1 MTSTVQAPRP
11 SSFVSLWARL
21 TSLTARLNREVLVT
35 AAWLA
40 LVVLCH
46 LWGEELLEA
55 KRRIALHAPPLF
67 GRFAWRPVWGLTGAA
82 AIALVVIFA
91 GSGHLHRL
99 SWKRLIIVSIS
110 VAALFAAALAASGGV
125 GELTSPLLGPH
136 AYLRAVRQVGSPLDF
151 LNRFTERIGGYPT
164 HIRGHPPG
172 TVLVL
177 WGLDRIGL
185 GGAGWAAALMIAVG
199 ASAAGAALL
208 AAKEIAGEQLA
219 RKCAPFLI
227 LTPAAIWI
235 ATSADA
241 LFAGVGAWGVALFV
255 LATGKEG
262 RAADSMAFS
271 GGALLGAALFLSY
284 GIVPLGG
291 IVLASAVY
299 RRRLRP
305 LVIAAVPLL
314 LITAGFAAGGFWWLD
329 GLRATLSEYH
339 LGVSRSRP
347 TAFFAVNNLAAFS
360 IAIGPAV
367 WLGISYLRRSPM
379 WLIVG
384 SVLVAIVAADIT
396 GLSKGEVE
404 RIWLPFIPWLTVA
417 VAAIPDTARKR
428 WLVAQALLAIGIQT
442 GVATPW

>member
-11 SSFVSLWARL
+11 SSLVYLWAHL
-21 TSLTARLNREVLVT
+21 TSLISRLNREALVA

-40 LVVLCH
+40 LVAFCH
-46 LWGEELLEA
+46 LWGGELMEA
-55 KRRIALHAPPLF
+55 ERRIALHAPPLF

-82 AIALVVIFA
+82 TIALVVIFA
-91 GSGHLHRL
+91 GYDHLLRL
-99 SWKRLIIVSIS
+99 SWKRLVVVSIS
-110 VAALFAAALAASGGV
+110 VAALFAAALAASGGI

-136 AYLRAVRQVGSPLDF
+136 DYLRTAPRVVSPVDF
-151 LNRFTERIGGYPT
+151 LNGFTERIGSYPT
-164 HIRGHPPG
+164 HVRGHPPG
-172 TVLVL
+172 TVLIL
-177 WGLDRIGL
+177 WGLERIGFS
-185 GGAGWAAALMIAVG
+185 GAGWAAALMIAVG

-291 IVLASAVY
+291 IVLATAVY

-384 SVLVAIVAADIT
+384 SALVAIAVADIT

-404 RIWLPFIPWLTVA
+404 RIWLPFVPWLTVA